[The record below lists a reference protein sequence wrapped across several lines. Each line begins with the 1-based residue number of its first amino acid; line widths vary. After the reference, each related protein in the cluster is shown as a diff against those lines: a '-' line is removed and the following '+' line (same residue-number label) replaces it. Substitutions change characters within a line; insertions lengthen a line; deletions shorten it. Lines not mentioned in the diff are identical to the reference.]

1 MSATRVMESGGR
13 CRNDMSRSKNRS
25 FLRYNELNRNKR
37 GDAMTSVTFDEVL
50 TLAQQLKPADQARL
64 VEHLAPVVRRE
75 WEPLPPSLEAL
86 IVPPQG
92 TPEDAIALLRSWVDV
107 DEEGTNE
114 QRETWNYLKQALD
127 EDRLSYRRHFPEEAA
142 EQ

>member
-1 MSATRVMESGGR
+1 
-13 CRNDMSRSKNRS
+13 
-25 FLRYNELNRNKR
+25 
-37 GDAMTSVTFDEVL
+37 MTSVTFDEVL

-64 VEHLAPVVRRE
+64 VEHLAPVVRHE